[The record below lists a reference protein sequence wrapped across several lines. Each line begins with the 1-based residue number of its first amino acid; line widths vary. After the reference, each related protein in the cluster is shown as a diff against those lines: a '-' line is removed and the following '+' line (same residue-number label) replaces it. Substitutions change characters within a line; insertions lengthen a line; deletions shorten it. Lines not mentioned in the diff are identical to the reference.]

1 MSLITIK
8 ESHLAS
14 DLTVLK
20 SRLEAE
26 GIRCSLKN
34 EHITQIMNYMPT
46 FVVELQVSNSDL
58 VKAKEIMHEMGED
71 PR

>member
-8 ESHLAS
+8 ESHIAS
-14 DLTVLK
+14 DLSVLK

-26 GIRCSLKN
+26 GIKCYLKN

-46 FVVELQVSNSDL
+46 FVVELQVSNADL
-58 VKAKEIMHEMGED
+58 SKAKEIMLEIREV
-71 PR
+71 